1 MTSTQEIA
9 APPAPV
15 QSDEL
20 VGKPAGFLRDLASVS
35 TRSLRQ
41 VVREP
46 ETLIPPMLIPLFFFT
61 VFVGAL
67 EKVGNFGGTADFRAF
82 QFPVA
87 IVIASTGTT
96 RATALVNDIN
106 SGYFDRLLIA
116 PTNRLSLLLGLM
128 VADLATVVMLCIPTV
143 VLGFVFGVGFE
154 SGALGVV
161 VFIAIAALWG
171 LAFAGIPYA
180 IALRTG
186 NATVVAQSSLL
197 FFPFVFLTTTLMP
210 MDRLSGWLA
219 AVAHVNPV
227 TYLLAALRSLLTDGW
242 NAGTLLVGVGVVL
255 GVTAITFSV
264 ALLALRSRVTRS

>member
-1 MTSTQEIA
+1 MTATTEA
-9 APPAPV
+9 TTAVRAETE
-15 QSDEL
+15 EL
-20 VGKPAGFLRDLASVS
+20 VGRPAGFLRDLVSVS
-35 TRSLRQ
+35 GRSLRQ
-41 VVREP
+41 LVREP
-46 ETLIPPMLIPLFFFT
+46 ETLIPPMLISVFFFT

-67 EKVGNFGGTADFRAF
+67 EKIGNLGGTADFRAF

-96 RATALVNDIN
+96 RATSLVQDIN
-106 SGYFDRLLIA
+106 NGYFDRLLIA

-128 VADLATVVMLCIPTV
+128 VADLVTVVVLCIPTV
-143 VLGFVFGVGFE
+143 VLGFVFGVGFA
-154 SGALGVV
+154 SGVLGVL

-171 LAFAGIPYA
+171 LAFAAIPYA

-210 MDRLSGWLA
+210 LDRLSGWLA

-242 NAGTLLVGVGVVL
+242 NGPTLLLGVGVVL
-255 GVTAITFSV
+255 AVAVVTFSI
-264 ALLALRSRVTRS
+264 ALLALRGRVSRS